1 MTEKQSKLR
10 QQAEIAFAK
19 AQNGTQ
25 TGAQAATEANV
36 RVKSRAVEEIDLMV
50 QARNEKTMALK
61 QARIAK
67 EAEDQARTAATAAA
81 KKHAKP

>member
-19 AQNGTQ
+19 AQSGTQ
-25 TGAQAATEANV
+25 PEA

>member
-19 AQNGTQ
+19 AQGGTQ
-25 TGAQAATEANV
+25 PGA